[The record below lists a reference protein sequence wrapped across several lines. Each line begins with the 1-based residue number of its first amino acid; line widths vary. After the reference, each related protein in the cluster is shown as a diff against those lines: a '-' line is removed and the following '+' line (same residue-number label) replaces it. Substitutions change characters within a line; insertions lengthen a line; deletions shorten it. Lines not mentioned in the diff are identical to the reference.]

1 MNVRTMPLYPRAV
14 FWFVLLLLTA
24 LLGFSGT
31 YFMRLAENNLV
42 RHLHAATAFAW
53 LLLLI
58 AQAWLM
64 RRRNFALHRKL
75 GRSSL
80 ALAPLF
86 VVTGLFL
93 VQDMLARPGP
103 FIKPYAE
110 RLAFV
115 DLVTLAWFA
124 AAYLLALRHRRETP
138 LHARYLAS
146 TALLVLPPALVRAVG
161 MFVPGVTSFDMAFHL
176 GTFVAEALVVGLMV
190 HDLRS
195 EGRVRPPYPL
205 LLAAT
210 VIGHVGFVVLPGVLV
225 WSRFCA
231 WYAALL

>member
-1 MNVRTMPLYPRAV
+1 MNVRAMPLYPRAV
-14 FWFVLLLLTA
+14 YWFVLLLATA

-31 YFMRLAENNLV
+31 YFMRLADNNLV

-103 FIKPYAE
+103 FIEPYAE

-124 AAYLLALRHRRETP
+124 AAYVLALRHRRETP
-138 LHARYLAS
+138 LHARYMAS
-146 TALLVLPPALVRAVG
+146 TALLVLPPALVRAIG

-176 GTFVAEALVVGLMV
+176 GTFVAEALIVALIA

-195 EGRVRPPYPL
+195 EGRLRLPYPT

-210 VIGHVGFVVLPGVLV
+210 VLGQIGFVVLPGMPW

-231 WYAALL
+231 CIAGLL

>member
-1 MNVRTMPLYPRAV
+1 MNARAMPLYPRAV
-14 FWFVLLLLTA
+14 FWFALLLVTA

-31 YFMRLAENNLV
+31 YFMRLADNNLI

-115 DLVTLAWFA
+115 D
-124 AAYLLALRHRRETP
+124 P
-138 LHARYLAS
+138 
-146 TALLVLPPALVRAVG
+146 
-161 MFVPGVTSFDMAFHL
+161 
-176 GTFVAEALVVGLMV
+176 
-190 HDLRS
+190 
-195 EGRVRPPYPL
+195 
-205 LLAAT
+205 
-210 VIGHVGFVVLPGVLV
+210 
-225 WSRFCA
+225 
-231 WYAALL
+231 

>member
-1 MNVRTMPLYPRAV
+1 MNVRAMPPYPRAV
-14 FWFVLLLLTA
+14 FWFALLLVTA
-24 LLGFSGT
+24 LIGFSGT
-31 YFMRLAENNLV
+31 YFMRLAENNLI

-64 RRRNFALHRKL
+64 RRRNFILHRKL

-103 FIKPYAE
+103 FIAPYAE

-124 AAYLLALRHRRETP
+124 AAYWLALRHRRETP
-138 LHARYLAS
+138 LHARYMAS
-146 TALLVLPPALVRAVG
+146 TALLVLPPALVRAIG
-161 MFVPGVTSFDMAFHL
+161 MFVPGVSSFDMAFHL
-176 GTFVAEALVVGLMV
+176 GTVATELLVVGLIA

-210 VIGHVGFVVLPGVLV
+210 ALQHAGFVLLPDMP
-225 WSRFCA
+225 WWHRACA
-231 WYAALL
+231 WIAGLP

>member
-1 MNVRTMPLYPRAV
+1 MNVRAMPLYPRAV
-14 FWFVLLLLTA
+14 FWFVLLLVTA

-31 YFMRLAENNLV
+31 YFMRLADNNLI

-93 VQDMLARPGP
+93 VRDMLARPGP
-103 FIKPYAE
+103 FIAPYAE

-115 DLVTLAWFA
+115 DLVTLSWFA
-124 AAYLLALRHRRETP
+124 AAYWLALRHRRETP

-146 TALLVLPPALVRAVG
+146 TALLVLPPALVRVIG
-161 MFVPGVTSFDMAFHL
+161 GLVPGVSSFDMAFHL
-176 GTFVAEALVVGLMV
+176 GTVATELLIVGLIV

-195 EGRVRPPYPL
+195 EGRLRPPYPI
-205 LLAAT
+205 LLAVT
-210 VIGHVGFVVLPGVLV
+210 VLQHVGFVVLPGMPW

-231 WYAALL
+231 WIAGLL